1 MTWIGLLAGLTVSVL
16 TTLLAGVFL
25 SESIASWLGFLAGF
39 GTFSWI
45 SESQENPFGTDDI
58 YRNWEWKK
66 FIKTQER
73 RKRQAG
79 ALRKEIKRRAEFIA
93 EARRQEQRR
102 RAEQAAEERR
112 QEEKRRA
119 EREAEAFRQEQR
131 RKAEQQAEALHQEE
145 KRRAERE
152 AEAFRQEQ
160 RRKADEAKKRETR
173 FLRILFSMLA
183 KMAKA
188 DGQVG
193 REDLWAAEKVFTH
206 FEAARRRR
214 AFCAKVFNEAKDNSR
229 SIMWY
234 ATLFVKLDI
243 DESTR
248 TYVYSVLWDIAC
260 SDGFLYAED
269 KRILKDICVYLNLPA
284 SYFEDFYKRYEP
296 NFTERQKRKE
306 KSSSRS
312 SSSSGHT
319 NTGSSSG
326 HTNTGSSGSY
336 TNTGS
341 SSGQSSS
348 GQSSGG
354 QHKHREYKSGT
365 SSILDAYDILG
376 CSPDASDEE
385 LKAAF
390 RRAAMKNHPDMLRQQ
405 GLPESEIAA
414 ATERMAQINAAWRD
428 IRQSR
433 GM

>member
-1 MTWIGLLAGLTVSVL
+1 MKIIPHLWRTGLTLIGLLAGLTVSVL

-45 SESQENPFGTDDI
+45 SESQENLFGTDAT
-58 YRNWEWKK
+58 YLKWEWEK
-66 FIKTQER
+66 FIKQQEK
-73 RKRQAG
+73 RKRQAE
-79 ALRKEIKRRAEFIA
+79 ALRQEIKRRAAFKA
-93 EARRQEQRR
+93 EACRQKQRR
-102 RAEQAAEERR
+102 RAEQMAEERR
-112 QEEKRRA
+112 QEEKRR
-119 EREAEAFRQEQR
+119 
-131 RKAEQQAEALHQEE
+131 EE

-152 AEAFRQEQ
+152 AEDFRQEERRQAEQQEEAFRQEQ
-160 RRKADEAKKRETR
+160 RRQADEAKKRETR
-173 FLRILFSMLA
+173 FLRLLFSMLA

-188 DGQVG
+188 DGQIG
-193 REDLWAAEKVFTH
+193 RADLQAAEKVFAR

-234 ATLFVKLDI
+234 ATLFAKLNV
-243 DESTR
+243 DEATR
-248 TYVYSVLWDIAC
+248 IYVYSVLWDIAC

-269 KRILKDICVYLNLPA
+269 KRILKDVCICLDLPA

-312 SSSSGHT
+312 
-319 NTGSSSG
+319 
-326 HTNTGSSGSY
+326 GSSGSQS
-336 TNTGS
+336 NNGS
-341 SSGQSSS
+341 SGS
-348 GQSSGG
+348 QSSGD
-354 QHKHREYKSGT
+354 QRKRREYKSGT

-376 CSPDASDEE
+376 CSPDATNEE

-405 GLPESEIAA
+405 GRPESEIAA
-414 ATERMAQINAAWRD
+414 ATERMAQINAAWQD

-433 GM
+433 GI